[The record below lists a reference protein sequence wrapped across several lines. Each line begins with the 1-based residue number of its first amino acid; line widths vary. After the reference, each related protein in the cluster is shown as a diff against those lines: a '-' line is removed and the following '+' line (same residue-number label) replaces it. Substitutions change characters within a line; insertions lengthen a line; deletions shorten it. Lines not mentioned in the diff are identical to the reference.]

1 MHPPL
6 DKEVFDVVYLSC
18 NPQATAA
25 ERQVINTRNS
35 LSKRCLPKNITSY
48 KQNLNRLSTVLS
60 TVFRAPDSGPD
71 RDSAARP
78 GYSPAGI
85 TGSSFLPPLPQ
96 PKSRPPNCRPPNC
109 RPPKIRRQKT
119 DSPKTIS
126 RKQSGFPLPP
136 RPFPARA
143 STPFPFLGSLPG
155 PSRPLPSPFLTTL
168 RPFRPPSTRS
178 RSPQPKAK
186 ILFPFP

>member
-6 DKEVFDVVYLSC
+6 DKGVFDVVYLSC
-18 NPQATAA
+18 NSQATAA

-48 KQNLNRLSTVLS
+48 KQDLNRLSTVLS

-71 RDSAARP
+71 RDSATRP

-85 TGSSFLPPLPQ
+85 TGSLFLPPLPQ
-96 PKSRPPNCRPPNC
+96 PKSRPPNC

-136 RPFPARA
+136 RPFHPGHPPLFRFSVRSRAR
-143 STPFPFLGSLPG
+143 PG
-155 PSRPLPSPFLTTL
+155 PLPSPFLTTL
-168 RPFRPPSTRS
+168 RPFRLPSTRS